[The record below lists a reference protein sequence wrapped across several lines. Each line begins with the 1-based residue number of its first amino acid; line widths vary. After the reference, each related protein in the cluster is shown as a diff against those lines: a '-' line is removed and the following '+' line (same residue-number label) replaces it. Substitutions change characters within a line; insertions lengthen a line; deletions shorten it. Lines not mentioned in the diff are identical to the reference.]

1 MKTWNCNS
9 KTVSGNEI
17 IKPPSYP
24 SGQHNAYDKY
34 FSPNKYINKI
44 TNTNIK
50 LCIMHRKSKQDIYR
64 ESNMHSLWESI
75 NFLGGQYLWEW
86 LTV

>member
-50 LCIMHRKSKQDIYR
+50 LCIMHRNLSKIYTENQTCTHF
-64 ESNMHSLWESI
+64 ESLSTS
-75 NFLGGQYLWEW
+75 
-86 LTV
+86 